1 MGTMHA
7 FPAASESVT
16 VLNGGDGAGSIT
28 VAGGDENRGGA
39 GASHGN
45 STAVPRVSAWGGR
58 ADSPSNN
65 ISARTLY
72 RVPAQAIKKKSKF
85 LSFLIGYKVSWYRV
99 H

>member
-1 MGTMHA
+1 MLLDSLS
-7 FPAASESVT
+7 FLCIV
-16 VLNGGDGAGSIT
+16 
-28 VAGGDENRGGA
+28 VARQPFD
-39 GASHGN
+39 
-45 STAVPRVSAWGGR
+45 P
-58 ADSPSNN
+58 NN